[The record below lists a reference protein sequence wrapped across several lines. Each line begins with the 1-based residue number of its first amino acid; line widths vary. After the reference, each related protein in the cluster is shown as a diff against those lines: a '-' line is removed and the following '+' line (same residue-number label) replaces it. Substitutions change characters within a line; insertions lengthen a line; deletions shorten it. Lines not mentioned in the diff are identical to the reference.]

1 MSLFPFPTCRPHQIE
16 LPCAR
21 CIAQDAWDTHGAK
34 YLSDAGHKL
43 GKVPASMVHLA
54 VKKFGDG
61 VCKPVEVPDVQA
73 PASCPKHPESMAAA
87 CAPCALETIRTAKD
101 PLAAAADLLAAAV
114 AAGLG
119 LKGP

>member
-1 MSLFPFPTCRPHQIE
+1 MIPWPKCKPHGIE
-16 LPCAR
+16 IPCAR
-21 CIAQDAWDTHGAK
+21 CNAQGAWEQNGTRYMAD
-34 YLSDAGHKL
+34 L
-43 GKVPASMVHLA
+43 GLDVGKAPASLVHLS

-61 VCKPVEVPDVQA
+61 VCKPVEVPDVQP
-73 PASCPKHPESMAAA
+73 PAQCAKHPESLAAA

-119 LKGP
+119 LKAP